1 MSGFWVNS
9 SVILLIFIS
18 WSQNGCHSCK
28 HHVLIEL
35 NLNRNENVSFMLLL
49 FFFFIM
55 DKNHSKSL
63 VSAFQALLTE
73 VGICPL
79 AHQSVVE
86 KRRLAW
92 LAQLILLHLSGLEWG
107 PNFLEHIASSNL
119 NKIHV
124 ISKER
129 GKWLLERQAK
139 ICLMHLFSIASLEVL
154 WLPIN
159 WNGDT
164 FRG

>member
-1 MSGFWVNS
+1 MLPKFVNSAAQLMSGFWVNS

-18 WSQNGCHSCK
+18 WSQNGCHSSK

-73 VGICPL
+73 VGHMPTCTPI
-79 AHQSVVE
+79 SGRE
-86 KRRLAW
+86 KEISMTGSAN
-92 LAQLILLHLSGLEWG
+92 IV
-107 PNFLEHIASSNL
+107 SSFRAG
-119 NKIHV
+119 V
-124 ISKER
+124 RSK
-129 GKWLLERQAK
+129 
-139 ICLMHLFSIASLEVL
+139 FS
-154 WLPIN
+154 
-159 WNGDT
+159 
-164 FRG
+164 